1 MLPQLQQQLAHDQQ
15 DLANANHDLANAQSV
30 LNHDNSK
37 LNSLK
42 NKLNQ
47 DKQQLQHDV
56 DVLNGLQNKLNDIK
70 NTPKKLHDAQN
81 SLSDAQHVLD
91 HANHVL
97 SNAQATLANDETI
110 LNHKRQVLA
119 QAFHTLNVA
128 HNAIAQSNA
137 QASHAMNS
145 SEIGNYYTLR
155 SNAATTLDNQSAL
168 NDVVPFVNNDV
179 KADTVTSAEGESKE
193 VSSLPQTGET
203 NDKATKE
210 GAIALGFASILAGL
224 GFGYKRRH

>member
-1 MLPQLQQQLAHDQQ
+1 MIALPSNNKSQLEQQAATLQ
-15 DLANANHDLANAQSV
+15 D
-30 LNHDNSK
+30 
-37 LNSLK
+37 
-42 NKLNQ
+42 KLNQ
-47 DKQQLQHDV
+47 ANNDVASKQSALNNANENLNNLKVQAIQAQH
-56 DVLNGLQNKLNDIK
+56 NLNDE
-70 NTPKKLHDAQN
+70 NT
-81 SLSDAQHVLD
+81 
-91 HANHVL
+91 
-97 SNAQATLANDETI
+97 
-110 LNHKRQVLA
+110 
-119 QAFHTLNVA
+119 
-128 HNAIAQSNA
+128 QSNA
-137 QASHAMNS
+137 QASYAMNS